1 MRVAFSCSLRAGHIA
16 NLKAICD
23 GRKAAQS
30 TPYRELQLAFD
41 GEQMHWYAYR
51 GGRHMI
57 RLSMPLPTP
66 APMDVTIVNGT
77 EFLSALKPDV
87 DFRFHINEA
96 AGTLTQPDSV
106 TSHIVDLADRYETS
120 FHQLWTK
127 LNGAQDGGK
136 WKAWTTVAMESTD
149 LKLFGSLK
157 DDAGK
162 PTTVLWSWTCRPHI
176 TTFELDG
183 STMSGLT
190 TINTIH
196 TKLEE
201 VSEHYTTD

>member
-1 MRVAFSCSLRAGHIA
+1 MRVAFSCSLKAGQIA
-16 NLKAICD
+16 NLKAVCD

-57 RLSMPLPTP
+57 RLSMPLSTP
-66 APMDVTIVNGT
+66 APMEVAILNGT
-77 EFLSALKPDV
+77 EFLSALKAEEEFQFSTNSV
-87 DFRFHINEA
+87 VA
-96 AGTLTQPDSV
+96 TLTQADSV
-106 TSHIVDLADRYETS
+106 TQHIADLTRYTTS

-127 LNGAQDGGK
+127 LNGAHDGGK